1 MTLFIV
7 RGADTQARCV
17 SFINALDPE
26 KGPWQV
32 TVEVHKAKRSLDQN
46 RLYHRWVGI
55 IAKETGNTH
64 NSIHNA
70 VRDELLAPVFTKV
83 FGKTHEGR
91 QSTTELSVA
100 EFGDFLDKLQA
111 WAGSEGVYLPS
122 PDER

>member
-7 RGADTQARCV
+7 RGAETRARCA
-17 SFINALDPE
+17 SFISALDPE

-32 TVEVHKAKRSLDQN
+32 TVEIHKAKRSLDQN

-55 IAKETGNTH
+55 IAKETGNTL
-64 NSIHNA
+64 
-70 VRDELLAPVFTKV
+70 RDELLAPVFTKV

-100 EFGDFLDKLQA
+100 QFKDFLDQLQA

>member
-7 RGADTQARCV
+7 RGADTQARCA

-32 TVEVHKAKRSLDQN
+32 TIEVHKAKRSLDQN
-46 RLYHRWVGI
+46 ALYWSWLKILSG
-55 IAKETGNTH
+55 ETGNT
-64 NSIHNA
+64 IDETHNA
-70 VRDELLAPVFTKV
+70 VRDELLAPIFVEV
-83 FGKTHEGR
+83 FGKVHETR
-91 QSTTELSVA
+91 RSTTSLNVA
-100 EFGDFLDKLQA
+100 EFGDFLHRMQA